1 MWLMGTSGKSIVN
14 QTCVNPSLIL
24 AKPKTSRPRRSH
36 EMHVGQHRRWRLGM
50 TDERILMACV
60 PGQDVQGS

>member
-14 QTCVNPSLIL
+14 QTGVSVSFIL
-24 AKPKTSRPRRSH
+24 AKLETSRPHRSH
-36 EMHVGQHRRWRLGM
+36 RMHVGQPVAGGLGM

-60 PGQDVQGS
+60 PGQNVQGS